1 VQNRTKFKISDSN
14 LYLTEKIEQQLI
26 GKQYDFEDTKLMEK
40 LKLKTLIKIS
50 ILLILKLMLLINW
63 LG

>member
-1 VQNRTKFKISDSN
+1 MQNRTKFKISDSN

-40 LKLKTLIKIS
+40 LKLKTLIKID
-50 ILLILKLMLLINW
+50 
-63 LG
+63 